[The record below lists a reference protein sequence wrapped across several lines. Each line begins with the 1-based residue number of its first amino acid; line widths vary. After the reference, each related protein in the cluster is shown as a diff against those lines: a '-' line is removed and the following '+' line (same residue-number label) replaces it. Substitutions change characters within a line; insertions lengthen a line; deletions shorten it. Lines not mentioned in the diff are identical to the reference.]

1 LVQNTN
7 FKSIL
12 IIKTKDLKR
21 NMGLSEISSNFE
33 IFGNRDIRSYAQ
45 YLEKKNR
52 DIWEEISTL
61 RTQLSQLKY
70 EIRSLEATI
79 KRSEEPPLLKGNI
92 IDLLDKTNERVI
104 VDCPPKS
111 SYVVGVSTKLQNKK
125 LYPGLSVALK
135 QGNFTVIE
143 ILPTDIEPFIKGLEV
158 IDPPSNVSFD
168 DIGGLDNQIQEVKEI
183 LELPL
188 KKPELFKKIGIEPP
202 KGALF
207 YGAPGTGK
215 TMLAKAIAQETNT
228 TFIKVTGTELVDKFI
243 GEGARFI
250 REIFSL
256 ARKRAPS
263 ILFIDELD
271 AIGSIRMDDA
281 TSGEREV
288 NRTLM
293 QLLSELDGFDRRG
306 NVKFIGATNRVD
318 ILDPALLRF
327 GRFDRIVEFPLPDEI
342 ARESIFKIHM
352 RNLKIEKDINL
363 KSLVTLTKNTN
374 GADIKGICI
383 EAGMYAIRRNSN
395 KITENDFRNAI
406 NKIIAMKPKDHYNS
420 TLFL

>member
-1 LVQNTN
+1 
-7 FKSIL
+7 
-12 IIKTKDLKR
+12 
-21 NMGLSEISSNFE
+21 MGLSEISSNFE